1 MFEVQNCEMQK
12 TSSSIIISGLELSS
26 HIGVPDSERL
36 EAQRLTLNL
45 ELVPVREMKA
55 LGDALEN
62 TVDYFS
68 LTRRVR
74 LLAAARP
81 RKLIETLAEEI
92 CTCVLSEFTVR
103 SVSLELRKYILPDTE
118 YVAIR
123 MQHVRD

>member
-1 MFEVQNCEMQK
+1 MQNN
-12 TSSSIIISGLELSS
+12 SSSIVVSRLELSA

-45 ELVPVREMKA
+45 ELVPVREMTA
-55 LGDALEN
+55 LGDAIEN
-62 TVDYFS
+62 TVDYFA

-74 LLAAARP
+74 LLAAERP

-92 CTCVLSEFTVR
+92 CSCVLSEFPVR
-103 SVSLELRKYILPDTE
+103 AVGLELRKYILPDTE

-123 MQHVRD
+123 MQRVRD